1 MKKKAAILLALAL
14 TFGAVATNAN
24 DNGDKDNKN
33 NTEATTENK
42 LDAPVITE
50 GKFSSAARASLHENV
65 SVFIQMGKDDPI
77 SGDRYAKAFANG
89 FANREYTNG
98 LPMYVTVVVSE
109 NAKDGP
115 TMIAFFSDGGLE
127 DYKGAEFHEPS
138 FGTKL
143 IPVVASDHVK
153 ENGYGNVIPETET
166 PVVVAS
172 IN

>member
-1 MKKKAAILLALAL
+1 MNKKAALLLALTL
-14 TFGAVATNAN
+14 SFGAVATNAN

-33 NTEATTENK
+33 NTEATSENK
-42 LDAPVITE
+42 LDAPVIKE
-50 GKFSSAARASLHENV
+50 GNAHTAAKASLNKNV
-65 SVFIQMGKDDPI
+65 AVFIQMGKDDPI
-77 SGDRYAKAFANG
+77 SGDRYAKTFANG
-89 FANREYTNG
+89 FANREYTKG
-98 LPMYVTVVVSE
+98 LPMYVTVVISDEVK
-109 NAKDGP
+109 NGP
-115 TMIAFFSDGGLE
+115 TAVAFFSDGGFE

-153 ENGYGNVIPETET
+153 ENGYDNVIPETET